1 MSHDTRY
8 ATIPV
13 PVSDEVWEAVR
24 TNKDSK
30 NGYSQDRQ
38 FRLVKWDGPTPSV
51 LAGVTAYTEAEI
63 HEVLAGPNW
72 FEPYDPGPP
81 PPEDP

>member
-8 ATIPV
+8 AIIPT
-13 PVSDEVWEAVR
+13 PVSDEIWEAVR
-24 TNKDSK
+24 TNRDSM
-30 NGYSQDRQ
+30 NGYSLDRQ

-63 HEVLAGPNW
+63 HVVLAGPDW
-72 FEPYDPGPP
+72 FEP
-81 PPEDP
+81 EDPDPLPP